1 MQQIKRN
8 IKINQQYTDAER
20 YDQNLKSISRNTWW
34 HESKS
39 KFDKVNE
46 LKFMNK
52 VYSKEVENAYQ
63 ELKKRRNCMLKD
75 LYEREA
81 REWEQELRTKGLA
94 IYKNK
99 L

>member
-8 IKINQQYTDAER
+8 IKVNSQYMDAER
-20 YDQNLKSISRNTWW
+20 YDQSLKSISRNTWW

-52 VYSKEVENAYQ
+52 V
-63 ELKKRRNCMLKD
+63 
-75 LYEREA
+75 
-81 REWEQELRTKGLA
+81 
-94 IYKNK
+94 
-99 L
+99 